1 MDFDLQRTGWGSA
14 EIGGEQ
20 GKKKEEYRKNVEWL
34 KWGIHRTE
42 MFTCLTF

>member
-20 GKKKEEYRKNVEWL
+20 GKKKRKSIEKMWNGLSEGYIGQRFL
-34 KWGIHRTE
+34 HA
-42 MFTCLTF
+42 